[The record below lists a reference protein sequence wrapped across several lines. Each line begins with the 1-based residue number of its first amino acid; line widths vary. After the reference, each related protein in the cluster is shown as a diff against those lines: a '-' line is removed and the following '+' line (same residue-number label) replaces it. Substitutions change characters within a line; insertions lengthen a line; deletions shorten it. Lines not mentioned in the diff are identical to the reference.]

1 MNELRQNL
9 VQKVF
14 EKLDI
19 KKTGEITFKEL
30 GINYYT
36 KNHPD
41 VLSGEISEEEALKE
55 FEDTFQETY
64 NYFCGTGNETNDI
77 ITIEEFMEYYEN
89 VSITIEEDEY
99 FEYLL
104 NNTWNLGLNV
114 KYKNEIKPKQI
125 EENIEEKNIEQTN
138 EEINTK
144 MKEH

>member
-1 MNELRQNL
+1 MKIFHKQQIFPNFNKCLI
-9 VQKVF
+9 F
-14 EKLDI
+14 
-19 KKTGEITFKEL
+19 
-30 GINYYT
+30 GINYCT

-41 VLSGEISEEEALKE
+41 VLSGKISEEEALKE

-64 NYFCGTGNETNDI
+64 NYFYGTGTETNDI

-89 VSITIEEDEY
+89 VPITIEEDEY

-125 EENIEEKNIEQTN
+125 EENIEEKILSKQ
-138 EEINTK
+138 
-144 MKEH
+144 MKK

>member
-30 GINYYT
+30 GINYCT

-41 VLSGEISEEEALKE
+41 VLSGKISEEEALKE
-55 FEDTFQETY
+55 FEDTFQET
-64 NYFCGTGNETNDI
+64 I
-77 ITIEEFMEYYEN
+77 IFVEQELKQMILLLYKNSWNIMKMFRLLLRKMNT
-89 VSITIEEDEY
+89 
-99 FEYLL
+99 L